1 MKVSIKSLIII
12 LAFTLIF
19 AGCLFN
25 NNTTNENEPTLG
37 EGTQSECHDLTKL
50 NEEEWVEFL
59 IDGHSVTINHYDA
72 YRNCGME
79 VDFQM
84 EFDMPIIIVREYDVG
99 MPADCMCYL
108 DFSVIL
114 SEMEPGNYNIELWAG
129 DDYMIAEEDVTI
141 E

>member
-1 MKVSIKSLIII
+1 MD
-12 LAFTLIF
+12 
-19 AGCLFN
+19 
-25 NNTTNENEPTLG
+25 EPILG
-37 EGTQSECHDLTKL
+37 EGSQSECHDLTKL

-59 IDGHSVTINHYDA
+59 INGNSFTINHYDA

-108 DFSVIL
+108 DFSVTL
-114 SEMEPGNYNIELWAG
+114 SEMEPGDYNIELWAG
-129 DDYMIAEEDVTI
+129 DDYLIAEEDVTI